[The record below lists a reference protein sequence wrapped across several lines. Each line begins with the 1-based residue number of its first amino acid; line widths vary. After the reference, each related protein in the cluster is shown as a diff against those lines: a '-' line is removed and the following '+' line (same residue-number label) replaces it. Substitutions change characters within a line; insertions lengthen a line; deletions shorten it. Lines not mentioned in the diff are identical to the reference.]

1 MAKADAALRDGPA
14 AALGVQPDGQ
24 LPLPWLATGLA
35 AASQLAGAHALL
47 IHGPAG
53 AGHFDLAVLLAQ
65 SLLCE
70 AAPPT
75 SAATA
80 AATTSA
86 ITAATAPAGPAAR
99 TLAAA
104 CGRCASCHLVATRA
118 HPDLRMVL
126 PAALRVQRGWTDE
139 ADYIAPK
146 GEAKPSR
153 ELRIDQV
160 RAAIDWTQQT
170 SGRGRGKVLLL
181 HPADALNLSAAN
193 ALLKTLEEPPGQMR
207 LLLTSA
213 DPEHLLPTVRS
224 RCQRLAL
231 ALPAAAQA
239 RAWLQ
244 AQGLD
249 SPDALLALAGGS
261 PLEALSWAQDGL
273 SPALLAALPR
283 RVAAGDASVLA
294 GRPIPRVVELLLKLS
309 HDAQVLAAGGV
320 PRFFIPA
327 SLPVGADLA
336 ALRVW
341 QQALQRVARHD
352 EHPWSAALLIESLVS
367 QAAAVW
373 PGPGAGRAATGA
385 GTGARAGDT
394 AGGASLH
401 SAR

>member
-1 MAKADAALRDGPA
+1 MAKADATLRDGPA
-14 AALGVQPDGQ
+14 APLGVQPDGQ
-24 LPLPWLATGLA
+24 LPLPWLAAGLTA
-35 AASQLAGAHALL
+35 ARQLAGAHALL

-53 AGHFDLAVLLAQ
+53 AGHFDMAVLLAQ

-70 AAPPT
+70 AAPT
-75 SAATA
+75 GAQ
-80 AATTSA
+80 ATT
-86 ITAATAPAGPAAR
+86 
-99 TLAAA
+99 A

-118 HPDLRMVL
+118 HPDLRLVL

-139 ADYIAPK
+139 DDYIAPK

-160 RAAIDWTQQT
+160 RAAIDWAQQT

-181 HPADALNLSAAN
+181 HPADALNTSAAN

-231 ALPAAAQA
+231 LLPPADHA

-244 AQGLD
+244 TQGLD
-249 SPDALLALAGGS
+249 APDALLALAGGS
-261 PLEALSWAQDGL
+261 PLEALAWAQDGL
-273 SPALLAALPR
+273 SPAVLASLPR
-283 RVAAGDASVLA
+283 RLAAGDASVLA
-294 GRPIPRVVELLLKLS
+294 GRSITLVVELLLKLS
-309 HDAQVLAAGGV
+309 HDAQVQAAGGV
-320 PRFFIPA
+320 PRFFAAA
-327 SLPVGADLA
+327 SLPGRADLA
-336 ALRVW
+336 ALRAW

-367 QAAAVW
+367 QAGAVW
-373 PGPGAGRAATGA
+373 AAPG
-385 GTGARAGDT
+385 
-394 AGGASLH
+394 GGASLH
-401 SAR
+401 SA